1 MKNEAVEKPQKITYE
16 SLWKAIIRPPRD
28 DYEEE
33 ELGSPIFTIEK
44 RHYIRKDF
52 ELLNFQGYLIKVS
65 MIEPDIKDRPQE
77 IMPCVIYLHANA
89 SSRIEGLHIR
99 RFLLKRN
106 INLCVFDFQGSGM
119 SEGEYISLGYHEKHQ
134 VKNIVDFVEKYPG
147 VGKIGLWGRSM
158 GASTSLIYSS
168 TDKRIKAIVTDSPF
182 EDFRKLAKEMVLS
195 QIKVPGFLVEGAISI
210 IGKSVKNRNGM
221 DINEIKAI
229 ESVKKCDVPVIFI
242 HATDDELVPSHHTED
257 LFNNYS
263 GKDKEIKWVNGG
275 HNGRRPTSVL
285 EYVGDFFAKHLDSGY
300 KPGDL
305 EKMNTFIS
313 KILVKKTIPKNKE
326 NEKEENP
333 HNHSD
338 SAENEEEENEEFEE
352 EEDDE
357 KETEKEKEKMKVD
370 KKDIKEKSEEKGKE
384 KVKEDKKDVKEK
396 NEDKEKVKED
406 KKNVKEKGEEK
417 NENKEDKEKN
427 EEKNEN
433 KNDEKTKEK

>member
-1 MKNEAVEKPQKITYE
+1 MKNEAIEKPQKITYE

-65 MIEPDIKDRPQE
+65 MIEPDIRERPQE

-119 SEGEYISLGYHEKHQ
+119 SEGEYISLGYHEKYQ

-168 TDKRIKAIVTDSPF
+168 MDKRIKATVADSPF

-195 QIKVPGFLVEGAISI
+195 QVKVPGFLVEGAISI

-229 ESVKKCDVPVIFI
+229 ESVKKCDIPVIFI
-242 HATDDELVPSHHTED
+242 HARDDELVPYHHSED
-257 LFNNYS
+257 LLKNYS
-263 GKDKEIKWVNGG
+263 GKIKELKSVNGG
-275 HNGRRPTSVL
+275 HNGRRPTSLL
-285 EYVGDFFAKHLDSGY
+285 EYVGDFFAMHLDSGY

-333 HNHSD
+333 NNHSN
-338 SAENEEEENEEFEE
+338 SAENEEEEENEEI
-352 EEDDE
+352 EDGEDE
-357 KETEKEKEKMKVD
+357 KETEKGKDTVKED
-370 KKDIKEKSEEKGKE
+370 KKDVKEKSEEKGKE
-384 KVKEDKKDVKEK
+384 KMKENKKDVKKTDE
-396 NEDKEKVKED
+396 EKEKVKED
-406 KKNVKEKGEEK
+406 KK
-417 NENKEDKEKN
+417 DIKEKN
-427 EEKNEN
+427 EEKSEN
-433 KNDEKTKEK
+433 KEKN